1 MKKNIVKLSLT
12 VAVFAVGFSGCAKI
26 NKINEDCMKKGYVGY
41 KYIDATLDE
50 RRNNHNI
57 MYAVYKNDSVKAPLV
72 KASSTKAYT
81 TENLL
86 INFKTDSAQ
95 IEALSFAKIKKFSKF
110 MISNPAKKAEIAGY
124 TDSRG
129 KEAYNMG
136 LSQRR
141 ADAVAVQIIK
151 NGVSAKRITAKGYG
165 ESDPVASNKTP
176 EGRRANRRIEA
187 HIR

>member
-1 MKKNIVKLSLT
+1 MKRNIVKLSLT
-12 VAVFAVGFSGCAKI
+12 AAVLAVGFSGCATI
-26 NKINEDCMKKGYVGY
+26 NKINADYEKKGYVGY
-41 KYIDATLDE
+41 KYIDSTLDE

-57 MYAVYKNDSVKAPLV
+57 MYPVCKNDSVKAT
-72 KASSTKAYT
+72 STKAASI
-81 TENLL
+81 ENLL
-86 INFKTDSAQ
+86 INFRNDSAE
-95 IEALSFAKIKKFSKF
+95 IETLSFAKIKKFSKF

-129 KEAYNMG
+129 EEAYNMD

-141 ADAVAVQIIK
+141 ADAVAGQIIK

-165 ESDPVASNKTP
+165 ESNPVASNLTP